1 MSISRKDFLNEKFS
15 NFKIFI
21 ASKTPSDFIASPDI
35 ERFNAMT
42 EEEVLTFAISHLLPH
57 KNNIDFPTR
66 KICEMFQIDFN
77 EKSISLIIANYL
89 ELFIHLIP

>member
-1 MSISRKDFLNEKFS
+1 MSISRKEFLNEKFS

-21 ASKTPSDFIASPDI
+21 ASKTPSEFIASADI

-42 EEEVLTFAISHLLPH
+42 EEQILTFAITHLKPYR
-57 KNNIDFPTR
+57 NNIDYPTR
-66 KICEMFQIDFN
+66 KICEMFSIDFN

-89 ELFIHLIP
+89 ELFIHLIS

>member
-21 ASKTPSDFIASPDI
+21 ASKTQSNFIASTDV
-35 ERFNAMT
+35 ERFNSMSD
-42 EEEVLTFAISHLLPH
+42 EQILTFAITHLKPYR
-57 KNNIDFPTR
+57 NNIDFPTR
-66 KICEMFQIDFN
+66 KICEMFSIDFN

-89 ELFIHLIP
+89 ELFIHLIS

>member
-1 MSISRKDFLNEKFS
+1 MSISRKEFLNEKFS

-21 ASKTPSDFIASPDI
+21 ASKTPSEFIASNDI

-42 EEEVLTFAISHLLPH
+42 EEQILTFAITHLKPYR
-57 KNNIDFPTR
+57 NNIDYPTR

-89 ELFIHLIP
+89 ELFIHLIS

>member
-21 ASKTPSDFIASPDI
+21 ASKTPSDFVASNDI

-42 EEEVLTFAISHLLPH
+42 EEQILTFAKTHLKPYR
-57 KNNIDFPTR
+57 NNIDYPTR
-66 KICEMFQIDFN
+66 KICEMFSIDFN
-77 EKSISLIIANYL
+77 DKSTSLIIANYL
-89 ELFIHLIP
+89 ELFIHLIS

>member
-15 NFKIFI
+15 NFKSFI
-21 ASKTPSDFIASPDI
+21 TSKTPSDFIVSPDI

-42 EEEVLTFAISHLLPH
+42 EEQILTFAITHLKPYR
-57 KNNIDFPTR
+57 NNIDYPTR

-77 EKSISLIIANYL
+77 DKSTSLIIANYL
-89 ELFIHLIP
+89 ELFIHLIS